1 MIDRLPRWPR
11 WLASLAALGALACS
25 VDSSTGLLPR
35 DAQRSGGYSDPI
47 FLQAAEGAPTIAN
60 PVVSFW
66 AVKGQD
72 REAFIWYNA
81 EPGSTDSTKLVRF
94 RVTKKSLCKRP
105 DGSNIA
111 NGDSLQITMTVLDA
125 SRQQVKFEPAGLL
138 FCSGRPAKLTMWW
151 EYADHDY
158 DDDGDID
165 AADDTWETFLSIWK
179 QETPGAPW
187 EKVTSVVKEDKDEAE
202 AEITGF
208 TSYLV
213 AY

>member
-1 MIDRLPRWPR
+1 MIDQPSR
-11 WLASLAALGALACS
+11 WLRRLAPLALLGAFACS
-25 VDSSTGLLPR
+25 ADTSTGLLPG

-60 PVVSFW
+60 PTVSFW
-66 AVKGQD
+66 AVKGED

-81 EPGSTDSTKLVRF
+81 EAGSTDSTKLVRF
-94 RVTKKSLCKRP
+94 RVPKKSLCKRP

-111 NGDSLQITMTVLDA
+111 NGDSLQITMTVIDA

-138 FCSGRPAKLTMWW
+138 FCSGRPAKLSMWW
-151 EYADHDY
+151 DHADHDY
-158 DDDGDID
+158 DDDGDLD
-165 AADDTWETFLSIWK
+165 AADDAWESLLSIWK

-187 EKVTSVVKEDKDEAE
+187 QKVPTVIQEDMDQAE
-202 AEITGF
+202 ASITGF

>member
-1 MIDRLPRWPR
+1 MIDQPSRWHR
-11 WLASLAALGALACS
+11 WLAPLALVGAFACS
-25 VDSSTGLLPR
+25 ADLSTGVLPG
-35 DAQRSGGYSDPI
+35 DALRAGGYSDPI
-47 FLQAAEGAPTIAN
+47 FLQTAEGAPGIAT
-60 PVVSFW
+60 PAVSFW

-81 EPGSTDSTKLVRF
+81 QAGSNDSTKLVRF
-94 RVTKKSLCKRP
+94 RVPKKSLCKRP

-111 NGDSLQITMTVLDA
+111 NGDSLQITMTVVDA
-125 SRQQVKFEPAGLL
+125 SRQQVTFEPAGLL
-138 FCSGRPAKLTMWW
+138 FCSGKPAKLTMWW
-151 EYADHDY
+151 EQADHDF

-165 AADDTWETFLSIWK
+165 AADIAWESLLSIWK

-187 EKVTSVVKEDKDEAE
+187 QKVATVIQPDSDQAE
-202 AEITGF
+202 ASITGF